1 MTTIKAVIFDLD
13 GTLIDSNWV
22 HLQSWRTAMK
32 DLGLQVLDQ
41 EVVDRLGLK
50 TVDIARALVSDRG
63 EQTVMRLVELKSRL
77 FEDAWRIEVKPRYGA
92 LDILQILK
100 EKEVR
105 TAVAS
110 SNSIERISKELRYYG
125 MDSLLDA
132 VVGIDEVEAGKP
144 DPALVI
150 AAMKKLGVAPKE
162 SMYVGDSRYDIEAGR
177 AAGSETVLVV
187 QPIAAQSNLRVEPD
201 HRIRSLRELRRI
213 IWPGFISRRERRL
226 HSHVSETGQ

>member
-1 MTTIKAVIFDLD
+1 MTTIKAVVFDLD

-32 DLGLQVLDQ
+32 NLGLQVLDQ

-77 FEDAWRIEVKPRYGA
+77 FEDAWRIEVKPCHGA
-92 LDILQILK
+92 VDTLQILK
-100 EKEVR
+100 GKGVR
-105 TAVAS
+105 TAVTS
-110 SNSIERISKELRYYG
+110 SNSIERISKALRYYG
-125 MDSLLDA
+125 MDSLLDT

-150 AAMKKLGVAPKE
+150 AAIRKLGVAPKE
-162 SMYVGDSRYDIEAGR
+162 SMYVGDSRYDIEAGK
-177 AAGSETVLVV
+177 AAGSQTVLVV

-201 HRIRSLRELRRI
+201 YRIRSLRELRRI
-213 IWPGFISRRERRL
+213 IWPDFLSQRKQRL
-226 HSHVSETGQ
+226 HSHVPRTGQ